1 MDRREFHIGPGATS
15 LILVALVLCMSAL
28 SMLALVNARND
39 LHLSERSVEVVQRLN
54 KLYDDA
60 ERAKARIDAMVASLP
75 AEDEAQALADMAALL
90 PETATMEGRIIRW
103 TETSDLGQILH
114 CAVEI
119 RSFTELPRVVWVDH
133 ALMNENVN
141 MEPDSEWN

>member
-1 MDRREFHIGPGATS
+1 MERREFHIGPGATS

-39 LHLSERSVEVVQRLN
+39 LHLSERSVEVAQRLN
-54 KLYDDA
+54 TLYNDA
-60 ERAKARIDAMVASLP
+60 ERAKARVDAMVASL
-75 AEDEAQALADMAALL
+75 ADKDEAQALADIAELL
-90 PETATMEGRIIRW
+90 PEGVTLDGRIVRW
-103 TETSDLGQILH
+103 TETSELGQILQ

-141 MEPDSEWN
+141 MEPDSEWI

>member
-1 MDRREFHIGPGATS
+1 MERREFHIGPGATS

-39 LHLSERSVEVVQRLN
+39 LHLSERSVEVVQQLN

-60 ERAKARIDAMVASLP
+60 ERGMARIDTLVACWDG
-75 AEDEAQALADMAALL
+75 EDEEQALAGIAAML
-90 PETATMEGRIIRW
+90 PESATLDGRVVRW
-103 TETSDLGQILH
+103 QEKSELGQILE
-114 CAVEI
+114 CGVEI
-119 RSFTELPRVVWVDH
+119 VSFTELPRVRWVDH

>member
-1 MDRREFHIGPGATS
+1 MERREFHIGPGATS

-39 LHLSERSVEVVQRLN
+39 LHLSERSVEVAQRLN
-54 KLYDDA
+54 TLYNDA
-60 ERAKARIDAMVASLP
+60 ERAKARVDAMVASL
-75 AEDEAQALADMAALL
+75 ADKDEAEALVDIAELL
-90 PETATMEGRIIRW
+90 PEGVTLDGRIVRW
-103 TETSDLGQILH
+103 TETSELGQILQ

-119 RSFTELPRVVWVDH
+119 RSFTELPRVIWVDH

-141 MEPDSEWN
+141 MEPDSEWI

>member
-1 MDRREFHIGPGATS
+1 MERREFHIGPGATS

-54 KLYDDA
+54 TLYNDA
-60 ERAKARIDAMVASLP
+60 ERAKARIDTMVACWDG
-75 AEDEAQALADMAALL
+75 ADEEQALAEIAAML
-90 PETATMEGRIIRW
+90 PDNMTMEGRIVRW
-103 TETSDLGQILH
+103 QEKSELGQILQ

-141 MEPDSEWN
+141 VEPDSEWI